1 MNIDNIMRQTHSDN
15 QQPVNNVLYLSV
27 PSLKT
32 QQIINLKTLNKS
44 SELLEEEDEEG
55 EYEL

>member
-1 MNIDNIMRQTHSDN
+1 MRQNHSDN
-15 QQPVNNVLYLSV
+15 QQPVNNVIYLSV

-32 QQIINLKTLNKS
+32 QQIINLKTQIQAI
-44 SELLEEEDEEG
+44 ELIEEEDEEG

>member
-1 MNIDNIMRQTHSDN
+1 MNIDNIMRQSHSDN
-15 QQPVNNVLYLSV
+15 QQPVNNVIYLST

-32 QQIINLKTLNKS
+32 QQIINLKSLNTFC
-44 SELLEEEDEEG
+44 ELIEEEDEEG

>member
-1 MNIDNIMRQTHSDN
+1 MNIDSIMRQSHSDN
-15 QQPVNNVLYLSV
+15 QQPINNVIYLST
-27 PSLKT
+27 PALRT

-44 SELLEEEDEEG
+44 NEIIEEEDEEG